1 MSCVSRGQRGR
12 GLRRRHRLSLSGA
25 PITALIAALITTVV
39 AGVIPAAAG
48 AAELGA
54 IVAVPAAGQTAD
66 QLRRDRYEC
75 HNWVIAQ
82 NGTVPA
88 PGPGSDAEQRE
99 RRAAR
104 VGKVVTGAAVGAAA
118 GGVIRGAHDYREADE
133 GALAG
138 GVLGAIVGAVIGA
151 KQEHDSEDDSFN
163 EYFRAL
169 DACMTAR
176 GYELSIA
183 GEDD

>member
-1 MSCVSRGQRGR
+1 MSCGSRGNFGSRCR
-12 GLRRRHRLSLSGA
+12 WRRRLLFCG
-25 PITALIAALITTVV
+25 TL
-39 AGVIPAAAG
+39 AGVIAGVSAADVSD
-48 AAELGA
+48 
-54 IVAVPAAGQTAD
+54 IVAVPAAGQSAD

-75 HNWVIAQ
+75 HNWVVAQ

-88 PGPGSDAEQRE
+88 PGPAREEAAAE
-99 RRAAR
+99 RRASR
-104 VGKVVTGAAVGAAA
+104 IGKVITGAAIGAVA
-118 GGVIRGAHDYREADE
+118 GSVIRGADDYREADD

-138 GVLGAIVGAVIGA
+138 GVLGAIAGAVIGK
-151 KQEHDSEDDSFN
+151 KQQSENEDDSFN

-183 GEDD
+183 GADD